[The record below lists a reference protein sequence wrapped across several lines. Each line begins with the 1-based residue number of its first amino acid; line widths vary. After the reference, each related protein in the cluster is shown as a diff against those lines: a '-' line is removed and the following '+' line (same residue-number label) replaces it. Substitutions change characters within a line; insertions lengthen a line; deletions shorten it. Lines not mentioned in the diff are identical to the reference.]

1 MVLLLFFNSLYG
13 HPLGRSNVVPW
24 SWIVHG
30 KNLCKDVGMLSC
42 MKLPWGVDGG
52 RLDIMWKRFCTGFF
66 HRWCD
71 LMRFIVYFFM
81 YQRMKKTQMQVT
93 QCHELGFWCWCPLGL
108 CEFGCVYWCVYLSI
122 LVIHLFNKH
131 VLSVCLNAVMHEEV
145 VITYWLFLRFHY
157 FKRTTKSLGL
167 GIDTST
173 SIFIQVF
180 ADFFKVGSTGPT
192 LFGTNSSCFFGDFFS
207 RKKFQNLY
215 VKHRWS
221 SECIDYSAG

>member
-1 MVLLLFFNSLYG
+1 
-13 HPLGRSNVVPW
+13 
-24 SWIVHG
+24 
-30 KNLCKDVGMLSC
+30 
-42 MKLPWGVDGG
+42 
-52 RLDIMWKRFCTGFF
+52 MWKRFCTDFF

-71 LMRFIVYFFM
+71 LMRFIVYFHGLLAHEE
-81 YQRMKKTQMQVT
+81 TQSMWDVVT

-173 SIFIQVF
+173 SLFIQVF
-180 ADFFKVGSTGPT
+180 ADFLKWAAPGLHSLERIPVV
-192 LFGTNSSCFFGDFFS
+192 FFRWFFS

-215 VKHRWS
+215 VKRRWS